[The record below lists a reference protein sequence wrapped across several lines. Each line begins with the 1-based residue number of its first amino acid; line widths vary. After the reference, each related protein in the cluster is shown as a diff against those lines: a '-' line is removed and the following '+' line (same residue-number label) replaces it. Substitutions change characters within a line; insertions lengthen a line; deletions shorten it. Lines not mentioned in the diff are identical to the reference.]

1 MARTKGKPGLAS
13 RIGRPLLAGAL
24 AAGAAGSVPAAA
36 DVFLKLD
43 GITGDATDTK
53 HKGEISILSYS
64 QSFSN
69 SATVSPGTSG
79 GPGRVTCGAMTF
91 LKNIDSSSPE
101 LIAHVTTGTHVRNG
115 LITFRK
121 AGDSPIE
128 YYRITLTDVV
138 VTAIDQT
145 DQADPATII
154 EKVSMIA
161 DRFLFEHTAVDATG
175 QPAGTTKFGWDCAMN
190 KKC

>member
-1 MARTKGKPGLAS
+1 
-13 RIGRPLLAGAL
+13 LLAGAL

-43 GITGDATDTK
+43 GITGEATDTK

-69 SATVSPGTSG
+69 SATVSPGTTG

-91 LKNIDSSSPE
+91 LKNIDSSSPD
-101 LIAHVTTGTHVRNG
+101 LVAHVTTGTHVRNG

-121 AGDSPIE
+121 VGDNPIE

-145 DQADPATII
+145 DQADPTTII

-161 DRFLFEHTAVDATG
+161 DRFLFEYTAVDATG
-175 QPAGTTKFGWDCAMN
+175 QPAGTTKFGWDCALN
-190 KKC
+190 KKF

>member
-13 RIGRPLLAGAL
+13 RIGWPLLAGAL

-43 GITGDATDTK
+43 GITGDATDAK
-53 HKGEISILSYS
+53 HNGEISILSYS

-69 SATVSPGTSG
+69 SATISPGTG
-79 GPGRVTCGAMTF
+79 GGAGRVTCGAMTF
-91 LKNIDSSSPE
+91 LKNIDRSSPS
-101 LIAHVTTGTHVRNG
+101 LIMLVTTGTHVRNG

-121 AGDSPIE
+121 VGDIPIE
-128 YYRITLTDVV
+128 YYQITLTDVV
-138 VTAIDQT
+138 VTAVDQT

-161 DRFLFEHTAVDATG
+161 DRFLFEYTTVDAAG
-175 QPAGTTKFGWDCAMN
+175 KAAGTTRFGWDCTTT
-190 KKC
+190 KKF